1 MKWVCA
7 GYTMYKFSLRAVLNH
22 RRFIEEKL
30 QKELAQLKEICSN
43 ERKRL
48 SDLKRARR
56 IFSKELQDKQR
67 EVITISETLLHVRF
81 IEQLSTREDL
91 QKKKV
96 LNAEKEVEQK
106 REDLIEAM
114 KNRKALEKLKE
125 KGWETYKLNMMRK
138 EQEFMNEMAAVRFVH
153 KSSE

>member
-1 MKWVCA
+1 
-7 GYTMYKFSLRAVLNH
+7 MYKFSLRAVLNH

-30 QKELAQLKEICSN
+30 QKELAQLKEIFSN
-43 ERKRL
+43 ERNRL

-67 EVITISETLLHVRF
+67 EAITISETLLHVRF

-96 LNAEKEVEQK
+96 LDAEKEVEQK

-125 KGWETYKLNMMRK
+125 KGWETYKHNMMRK

-153 KSSE
+153 KPSE

>member
-1 MKWVCA
+1 
-7 GYTMYKFSLRAVLNH
+7 MYKFSLKAVLNH

-30 QKELAQLKEICSN
+30 QKELAQLKEIFGN

-67 EVITISETLLHVRF
+67 EIITIAETLLHVRF
-81 IEQLSTREDL
+81 IEQLSTREGL
-91 QKKKV
+91 QKQKV

-125 KGWETYKLNMMRK
+125 KGWETYKHNMMRK
-138 EQEFMNEMAAVRFVH
+138 EQDFMNEMAAVRFVH